1 MASLGGTV
9 TPTVCPSSQ
18 SRGQQPC
25 FLAEEAGASPGV
37 HPELR
42 LGSAPRSFHI
52 LLFCHQKGRLEEP
65 ESGSCWGGGE
75 GWCGKVQEDF
85 ITQCLLGAP
94 WEGLP
99 PAGRHA
105 WPAWVITSQHFIL
118 LVSFHFLGMWA
129 PKYFIPVC
137 SLLLLSRQTAGLA
150 TGLELARGHLLHALP
165 LNRCPHHQPRAGSS
179 SQGVWG
185 EEARQT
191 TLPETRVGSTNPEH
205 LLCWKPGSK
214 ER

>member
-1 MASLGGTV
+1 M
-9 TPTVCPSSQ
+9 
-18 SRGQQPC
+18 
-25 FLAEEAGASPGV
+25 AEEAGASPRV

-99 PAGRHA
+99 PAGRHT

-137 SLLLLSRQTAGLA
+137 SLLLLSRQTAGPA
-150 TGLELARGHLLHALP
+150 TKLELARGHLLHAPASQQMSLP
-165 LNRCPHHQPRAGSS
+165 PAQSRLLFPRGL
-179 SQGVWG
+179 G
-185 EEARQT
+185 
-191 TLPETRVGSTNPEH
+191 
-205 LLCWKPGSK
+205 
-214 ER
+214 